1 MHKTTTSTILIRDLH
16 KKFRGNHAL
25 RGVELEVH
33 PGEVM
38 ALLGPNGAGKTTLVK
53 ILTTLLRPDVG
64 QVFVN
69 GWNVATEPEKAR
81 ATIGMAGQYSTVDGM
96 LTGSENLYLI
106 AKLRGMGRRTAR
118 RVAGDLLSR
127 FGLTAAAGRPAGTYS
142 GGMRRRLDL
151 AAALIGA
158 PPLIVLDEPT
168 TGLDPESRLDTWEA
182 VGELVADGTTV
193 LLTTQY
199 LEEADRLAD
208 RITVID
214 QGRVVAE
221 GTSDA
226 LKAAAGNRLVLYVAE
241 DRDLA
246 PATRAATRA
255 TGVTPAVD
263 RRARRVEAAVTDGR
277 AALSRALAALEDEG
291 VDVLELGL
299 HRCTLDDV
307 FLGLTGRAARSGKD
321 AGPDLGGPRPARGPG
336 RERSGAHD
344 VPLDDAGSPPGVTR

>member
-1 MHKTTTSTILIRDLH
+1 
-16 KKFRGNHAL
+16 
-25 RGVELEVH
+25 
-33 PGEVM
+33 M

-53 ILTTLLRPDVG
+53 ILTTLLRPDSG
-64 QVFVN
+64 EVFVN

-106 AKLRGMGRRTAR
+106 AKLRGAGRRTAR

-151 AAALIGA
+151 AAALIGS

-214 QGRVVAE
+214 EGRVVAK
-221 GTSDA
+221 GTSDE

-241 DRDLA
+241 DHDLT
-246 PATRAATRA
+246 PATRAAARA

-263 RRARRVEAAVTDGR
+263 RRARRVEAAVTDGS
-277 AALSRALAALEDEG
+277 AALGRALAALEEEG

-307 FLGLTGRAARSGKD
+307 FLGLTGRAGRSDKG
-321 AGPDLGGPRPARGPG
+321 AGRDLGRLRPASATGG
-336 RERSGAHD
+336 ERSMAHG
-344 VPLDDAGSPPGVTR
+344 VPLEGTDSQPGATR

>member
-1 MHKTTTSTILIRDLH
+1 MRNLQ
-16 KKFRGNHAL
+16 KKYQETYAL
-25 RGVELEVH
+25 RGVELNVH

-64 QVFVN
+64 DAFVN

-106 AKLRGMGRRTAR
+106 AKLRGLGRRTAR
-118 RVAGDLLSR
+118 RVADDLLSR
-127 FGLTAAAGRPAGTYS
+127 FRLTAAAGRPARTYS

-182 VGELVADGTTV
+182 VGELVDDGTTI

-221 GTSDA
+221 GTSDE
-226 LKAAAGNRLVLYVAE
+226 LKATAGNRLVLYVAE
-241 DRDLA
+241 DHDLA
-246 PATRAATRA
+246 PATRAAARA
-255 TGVTPAVD
+255 TGATPTVD
-263 RRARRVEAAVTDGR
+263 RRARRARRVEAAVTDGR
-277 AALSRALAALEDEG
+277 AALGRALAALDEEG
-291 VDVLELGL
+291 VDVLEIGL
-299 HRCTLDDV
+299 NRSTLDDV
-307 FLGLTGRAARSGKD
+307 FLGLTGSATRAEAQ
-321 AGPDLGGPRPARGPG
+321 PGG
-336 RERSGAHD
+336 
-344 VPLDDAGSPPGVTR
+344 TR